1 MARRLTRFKLGW
13 INVLVGRSKHSH
25 NVLKG
30 FVAWGDDG
38 RLVDAH
44 YEHHVQSELLDLSS
58 GFAACLHVPSVDN
71 GLDDFAI
78 HISFRGDLLR
88 KHIFLPLSPKKN
100 SLSRSLVPLHDPLV
114 RQLASVEAV
123 VLGKIFSNISLRSPF
138 PQLDAPINMKKCRL
152 SCFSEKMLEK
162 RPKEN
167 NLRHYRDRGWTRS
180 HAMQR
185 CRPALVTS
193 QTLKSLFFRL
203 KGV

>member
-1 MARRLTRFKLGW
+1 MFSKALSHGEMTGALLTHTMSIMSKVNCW
-13 INVLVGRSKHSH
+13 IFHPVS
-25 NVLKG
+25 
-30 FVAWGDDG
+30 
-38 RLVDAH
+38 RLVC
-44 YEHHVQSELLDLSS
+44 S
-58 GFAACLHVPSVDN
+58 LHVPSVDN

-88 KHIFLPLSPKKN
+88 KHIFLPLSPKNN
-100 SLSRSLVPLHDPLV
+100 SLSRSLVSLHDPLV

-193 QTLKSLFFRL
+193 QTLKSLFSA
-203 KGV
+203 